1 MIVDVDVNNVQSIT
15 ENSIIY
21 FDYKSKK
28 FKILSKNQF
37 LKDLI
42 DENKKLKN
50 KIENLQTQLKIIQK
64 CEIEK
69 KLSDFETIL
78 NRIII
83 QQAFDLLIDDINLGN
98 ISEPANFDFI
108 SKWIFNPTNEIPDG
122 FEKYINIIKNV
133 NTANQK
139 EVDK

>member
-1 MIVDVDVNNVQSIT
+1 MIVDVDINNVQSIT

-50 KIENLQTQLKIIQK
+50 KIESLQTQLKIIQK
-64 CEIEK
+64 CEVDK
-69 KLSDFETIL
+69 KISDFENIL